1 MYSLTIQFIGRIFK
15 SFSFSIRLYIKKEN
29 GKMNY
34 KKNIMS
40 NCDRDGYQNFECT
53 KRSISEF

>member
-1 MYSLTIQFIGRIFK
+1 M
-15 SFSFSIRLYIKKEN
+15 KEN
-29 GKMNY
+29 YK

-40 NCDRDGYQNFECT
+40 NYDRDGYQNFECT